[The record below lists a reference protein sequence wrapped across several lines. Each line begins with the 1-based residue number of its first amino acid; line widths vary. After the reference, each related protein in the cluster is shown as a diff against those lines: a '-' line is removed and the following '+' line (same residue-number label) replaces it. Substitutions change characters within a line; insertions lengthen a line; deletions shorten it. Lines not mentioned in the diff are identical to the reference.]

1 MKLQCPECGSFYRID
16 PSRIRSGAS
25 SIKARC
31 TRCNAVFS
39 MVISAPQQQFRE
51 PLEHPAADRSA
62 PVVPPSSATM
72 TTSADCRGKR
82 VLVID
87 DSKFFRELIVDVL
100 KPLELD
106 FQLAGDGVE
115 ALEILRQGVF
125 DLVLLDLNL
134 PRMNGYELIAAVRSD
149 AAMKNTQL
157 LAMSGVFRKETDVA
171 RVVQAGAD
179 DFINK
184 SFKPEQ
190 LRERVRMLLKG
201 G

>member
-1 MKLQCPECGSFYRID
+1 MKIKCPECESSYRID
-16 PSRIRSGAS
+16 PSRLKPGVARV
-25 SIKARC
+25 KARC
-31 TRCNAVFS
+31 PRCNAIFS
-39 MVISAPQQQFRE
+39 VAIAPQE
-51 PLEHPAADRSA
+51 PPPAQPVTPQVPSRPA
-62 PVVPPSSATM
+62 PVAPAPSAKV
-72 TTSADCRGKR
+72 APVARGAKR
-82 VLVID
+82 VLVVD

-106 FQLAGDGVE
+106 FQLAGDGIE
-115 ALEILRQGVF
+115 ALDCLRQGGF

-149 AAMKNTQL
+149 AGLKNTQL

-190 LRERVRMLLKG
+190 LQERVRKLLKG
-201 G
+201 R

>member
-1 MKLQCPECGSFYRID
+1 MKIQCPQCESSYRFD
-16 PSRIRSGAS
+16 PSRLKPGATRF
-25 SIKARC
+25 KARC
-31 TRCNAVFS
+31 SRCNEIFS
-39 MVISAPQQQFRE
+39 VTLPSLPP
-51 PLEHPAADRSA
+51 PLQASVASPPVSQPA
-62 PVVPPSSATM
+62 PVVAPPSMRAPQPGC
-72 TTSADCRGKR
+72 AGKR
-82 VLVID
+82 VLVVD

-100 KPLELD
+100 KPLELQ
-106 FQLAGDGVE
+106 FQLAADGVA
-115 ALEILRQGVF
+115 ALELLRQSPF

-134 PRMNGYELIAAVRSD
+134 PRMDGYELIAAVRGDS
-149 AAMKNTQL
+149 ALKATTL

-190 LRERVRMLLKG
+190 LQERVRKLLKG